1 MCVLS
6 SLFAVPSVFSPPPPL
21 ACNSSILGTT
31 PTELGSTSKNNSS
44 HSFIP
49 ARDASMSARL
59 GERMQIGIQKLNQ
72 AQERLRKPGWELALC
87 KAEERALDE
96 LSFGS
101 QPSPEGP
108 PSEGAAV
115 GDGLS
120 AAQREAK
127 EAKRVERLL
136 RARWCC
142 GMMRM
147 PFAVRASGTA
157 FSPARPEAAKLAEME
172 PLSLEATAATRAKME
187 AAVISASTRA
197 ARCRRNM
204 TDSRLESQPD
214 EEGGDTNCSA
224 MHNKMPLD
232 ETQAILSTTQ
242 WRIPKGR
249 HTSRHRVIVGIA
261 ECVPSH
267 AFGALSK

>member
-1 MCVLS
+1 
-6 SLFAVPSVFSPPPPL
+6 
-21 ACNSSILGTT
+21 
-31 PTELGSTSKNNSS
+31 
-44 HSFIP
+44 
-49 ARDASMSARL
+49 MSAKL
-59 GERMQIGIQKLNQ
+59 GEKMQIGIQKLNQ
-72 AQERLRKPGWELALC
+72 AQERLRQTGWELALC

-101 QPSPEGP
+101 KPSPQGP
-108 PSEGAAV
+108 PSEGVAV

-136 RARWCC
+136 RARGCC

-147 PFAVRASGTA
+147 PFAVRASGAA
-157 FSPARPEAAKLAEME
+157 FSPARPEAAELAEME
-172 PLSLEATAATRAKME
+172 SLSLEATAAAQAKIKA

-197 ARCRRNM
+197 AKCRCNM
-204 TDSRLESQPD
+204 TDSRLEPQPD

-242 WRIPKGR
+242 WRKVR
-249 HTSRHRVIVGIA
+249 HTPRRRVIVGIA
-261 ECVPSH
+261 ECVPSRC
-267 AFGALSK
+267 LVL

>member
-1 MCVLS
+1 
-6 SLFAVPSVFSPPPPL
+6 
-21 ACNSSILGTT
+21 
-31 PTELGSTSKNNSS
+31 
-44 HSFIP
+44 
-49 ARDASMSARL
+49 RL

-249 HTSRHRVIVGIA
+249 HTSRRRVIVGIA